1 MKDVSLPSS
10 KQSLTVPVIALSLYA
25 IASGYLM
32 SLIPLMLDQ
41 YGLSTDT
48 ASWLASAFYAGLLL
62 GAMFIEPIVAKIGH
76 KYSFILFLILFSLT
90 IAVMPLIPT
99 QSMWLFARFIAG
111 MAVAG
116 IFVVVESWLLI
127 GDEQSRT
134 KRLGLYMA
142 SLYGGLTLG
151 QLGIGVLGNEGNAP
165 FMSILVILLLA
176 TSILVFGRSQQ
187 PETQQHLSLSLRK
200 ILKLD
205 KAAIIG
211 CAVSGLL
218 LGSVYGLM
226 PLELKARHVD
236 TDHIGILMALLV
248 LGGMAVQP
256 LVSWASNRMSKSLL
270 MGLFCLLGVF
280 SIGITTLNGS
290 YSILA
295 ICLVLLGMS
304 TFSLYPIAITLGCH
318 QLEEAYIVSATQV
331 MLLSYS
337 IGSVFGPLVAHNFMR
352 NPEGLMG
359 YLFVILLATALYMFA
374 ASLKGKQRIV
384 AGD

>member
-1 MKDVSLPSS
+1 MAVKDVSLPSS

-142 SLYGGLTLG
+142 SLYGGSTLG

-295 ICLVLLGMS
+295 IL
-304 TFSLYPIAITLGCH
+304 FSIIRNV
-318 QLEEAYIVSATQV
+318 YIFFVPNRHYSRLSSA
-331 MLLSYS
+331 
-337 IGSVFGPLVAHNFMR
+337 
-352 NPEGLMG
+352 
-359 YLFVILLATALYMFA
+359 
-374 ASLKGKQRIV
+374 
-384 AGD
+384 